1 MRIETLAVRAGHA
14 VDPST
19 GAVTPPIHLSTTFE
33 RERDG
38 SYRQGYLYAR
48 TSNPGRQSLE
58 TALAALEG
66 GAAAIAFSSGMAA
79 THAVF
84 QALAPGDHVLLPEDA
99 YYSTLRLAREVFGP
113 WGLESDACDMT
124 DLAAVE
130 RLLRPNTKV
139 VWVETPSNP
148 LLRVVDIAALA
159 SRAHDV
165 GARCVVDNTWATP
178 LLQRPFSHGADVVM
192 HSTTKYLGG
201 HSDLIGGA
209 LVARVEDDYSA
220 RLRVLQGLG
229 GAIPS
234 PFDCWLLMRGIRSL
248 PWRMRGHCENAQA
261 VARFLAVHPAIEAVH
276 YPGLPSHPG
285 HAIAARQMS
294 DFGGMLSIQ
303 LRGGEQAALDLT
315 NRLELFTRATSLGG
329 PESLIEH
336 RASVEGPTTISPRNL
351 LRVSVGLENADDL
364 IEDLGRALELR
375 LVRWFA
381 G

>member
-1 MRIETLAVRAGHA
+1 MRIETLAVRAGHS

-38 SYRQGYLYAR
+38 GYRQGHVYAR
-48 TSNPGRQSLE
+48 TSNPSRQSLE

-66 GAAAIAFSSGMAA
+66 GTSAIAFSSGLAA

-84 QALAPGDHVLLPEDA
+84 QALAPGDHVIVPEDA
-99 YYSTLRLAREVFGP
+99 YYGTLRLVREVFGP
-113 WGLESDACDMT
+113 WGLTADACDMS

-130 RLLRPNTKV
+130 RLLRRETRI

-148 LLRVVDIAALA
+148 LLRIVDIAALA
-159 SRAHDV
+159 GLAHRV
-165 GARCVVDNTWATP
+165 GARCVVDNTWSTP
-178 LLQRPFSHGADVVM
+178 LLQRPFELGADMAM

-209 LVARVEDDYSA
+209 LVARTDDDFVA
-220 RLRVLQGLG
+220 RLRMLQGLG
-229 GAIPS
+229 GAVPS

-248 PWRMRGHCENAQA
+248 PWRMRGHCANAAA
-261 VARFLAVHPAIEAVH
+261 VARFLSEHPAIEAVH

-285 HAIAARQMS
+285 HDIAARQMS
-294 DFGGMLSIQ
+294 NFGGMLSIQ

-364 IEDLGRALELR
+364 IDDLRSALKTR
-375 LVRWFA
+375 
-381 G
+381 

>member
-1 MRIETLAVRAGHA
+1 MRIETLAARAGHA
-14 VDPST
+14 IDPST

-38 SYRQGYLYAR
+38 SYRQGHVYAR
-48 TSNPGRQSLE
+48 TSNPGRQLLE
-58 TALAALEG
+58 SALAQLEG
-66 GAAAIAFSSGMAA
+66 GTSAIAFSSGLAA

-84 QALAPGDHVLLPEDA
+84 QALGPGDHVLVPEDA
-99 YYSTLRLAREVFGP
+99 YYGTLRLVREIFGP
-113 WGLESDACDMT
+113 WGLESDACDMS
-124 DLAAVE
+124 DLAAIE

-139 VWVETPSNP
+139 LWIETPSNP

-159 SRAHDV
+159 SIAHRV

-178 LLQRPFSHGADVVM
+178 LLQRPFELGADVVM

-209 LVARVEDDYSA
+209 LVVRTDDEYA
-220 RLRVLQGLG
+220 TRLRTLQGLG
-229 GAIPS
+229 GAVPS
-234 PFDCWLLMRGIRSL
+234 PFDCWLLVRGMRSL
-248 PWRMRGHCENAQA
+248 SWRMRGHCENAHA
-261 VARFLAVHPAIEAVH
+261 VARFLAGHAAIEAVH

-285 HAIAARQMS
+285 HAIAARQMRA
-294 DFGGMLSIQ
+294 FGGMLSIQ
-303 LRGGEQAALDLT
+303 VRGGEQAAIDLT

-351 LRVSVGLENADDL
+351 LRVSVGLENVEDL
-364 IEDLGRALELR
+364 IEDLGRALET
-375 LVRWFA
+375 VIQ
-381 G
+381 